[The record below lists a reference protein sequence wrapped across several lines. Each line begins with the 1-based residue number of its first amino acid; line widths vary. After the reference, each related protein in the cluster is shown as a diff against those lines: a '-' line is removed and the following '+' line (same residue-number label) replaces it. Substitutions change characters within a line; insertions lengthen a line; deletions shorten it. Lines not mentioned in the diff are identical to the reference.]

1 MPVYLRNFYYNKLS
15 EAKKKEAKEA
25 EKAQRKNKSSLSK
38 PNIPR

>member
-1 MPVYLRNFYYNKLS
+1 MPVYLRNFYYNKLA
-15 EAKKKEAKEA
+15 ETKKKEKQEA